1 MSTAHPDHAH
11 AHGHAGDG
19 HAGADDH
26 HYTSLGLDSMKL
38 AFWCFLGSECFFFGS
53 LIGTYMS
60 YRGKSLT
67 GPYPLDVF
75 SVEVTSISTFLLLM
89 SSVTMVL
96 AVHQAKL
103 HNKNMTM
110 FWLVFT
116 ALLGATFVSFQVF
129 EFNHFYHEGLTLQG
143 NLFGS
148 TFYTMTG
155 FHGAHVTVGVLWL
168 LLLTVW
174 VKMDWI
180 RGDKPTIVEVAGLYW
195 HFVDIVW
202 IVIFTLVYLLEY
214 T

>member
-1 MSTAHPDHAH
+1 MSTAHPES
-11 AHGHAGDG
+11 AHGDH
-19 HAGADDH
+19 GADDH
-26 HYTSLGLDSMKL
+26 HYTSMGLDSLKL

-60 YRGKSLT
+60 YRGKSLV

-89 SSVTMVL
+89 SSFTMVL
-96 AVHQAKL
+96 AVAAAKDKKRGAVL
-103 HNKNMTM
+103 G
-110 FWLVFT
+110 WLWST
-116 ALLGATFVSFQVF
+116 AALGASFVSFQVY
-129 EFNHFYHEGLTLQG
+129 EFSHFFKEGHLSLQG

-168 LLLTVW
+168 MLLSLW
-174 VKMDWI
+174 HYKKWI
-180 RGDKPTIVEVAGLYW
+180 RGDEGTVVEVAGLYW

-202 IVIFTLVYLLEY
+202 IVIFTLVYLMEY

>member
-11 AHGHAGDG
+11 AHGHGDG

-26 HYTSLGLDSMKL
+26 HYTSLGLDSLKL

-60 YRGKSLT
+60 YRGKSLV

-96 AVHQAKL
+96 AVHAAKL
-103 HNKNMTM
+103 GNNLPTM
-110 FWLVFT
+110 IWLWVT
-116 ALLGATFVSFQVF
+116 AALGASFVGFQVY
-129 EFNHFYHEGLTLQG
+129 EFNHFYHSGMTLQG

-148 TFYTMTG
+148 SFYTLTG
-155 FHGAHVTVGVLWL
+155 FHGAHVSLGVLWL
-168 LLLTVW
+168 LLLSLW
-174 VKMDWI
+174 VARDWI
-180 RGDKPTIVEVAGLYW
+180 RGDKGTVVEVAGLYW

-202 IVIFTLVYLLEY
+202 IVIFTLIYLMEY